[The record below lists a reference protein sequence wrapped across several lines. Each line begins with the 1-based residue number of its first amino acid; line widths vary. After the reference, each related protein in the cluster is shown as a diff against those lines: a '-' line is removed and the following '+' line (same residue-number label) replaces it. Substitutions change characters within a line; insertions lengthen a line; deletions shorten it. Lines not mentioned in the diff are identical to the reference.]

1 LSIRIAI
8 AQCAPAL
15 GAVQRNLDMHDKW
28 IARARAAGARLV
40 IFPELSLTGYYLKD
54 LAADVAVAADDPQL
68 SRIAEA
74 SRDIDISAGFV
85 ERSADAKL
93 HIAQGHWSG
102 GKLVHVHRK
111 VYLPTYGIFD
121 DGRYFGPGDR
131 FETYRWAGGTT
142 AAIVVDNS
150 VKPDAA
156 NGAVYKG
163 ATIAEIDGKEYILAA
178 NFRSGRVDIFDS
190 TFKQVQLGKKDFD
203 GDGDRDSRAPF
214 DDDSIPKDFAPFN
227 IQGIGPN
234 IYITYAKQ
242 DAAKHDPVGGA
253 GLGFVDVFTSEG
265 RRLQRLQHGS
275 WFNAP
280 WGTVLASSNFGEF
293 SHTILIGNFRGG
305 TIAAFNPV
313 TGRFMGNVLNPDGS
327 TLNIDGLWG
336 LQFGNGGSAG
346 PAETLFFTAGPN
358 GEKDGLFGTLT
369 PITSE
374 LNEKDEQ

>member
-15 GAVQRNLDMHDKW
+15 GAVKRNLDMHDKW

-54 LAADVAVAADDPQL
+54 LAADVACAADDPQL

-142 AAIVVDNS
+142 GVAICEDLWHVSTPYLYAA
-150 VKPDAA
+150 A
-156 NGAVYKG
+156 G
-163 ATIAEIDGKEYILAA
+163 ATIVLAPSASPGRGVAEGGDLGTAESCRLMDRFYASYLTLYVVYVNRVGHEDGIAFWGGSEIVAPDGTVAARAPEFDEELLIGEIDPELVARERARNPLMRDEREDIVLRNIA
-178 NFRSGRVDIFDS
+178 GR
-190 TFKQVQLGKKDFD
+190 LGL
-203 GDGDRDSRAPF
+203 PF
-214 DDDSIPKDFAPFN
+214 D
-227 IQGIGPN
+227 
-234 IYITYAKQ
+234 
-242 DAAKHDPVGGA
+242 
-253 GLGFVDVFTSEG
+253 
-265 RRLQRLQHGS
+265 RR
-275 WFNAP
+275 
-280 WGTVLASSNFGEF
+280 
-293 SHTILIGNFRGG
+293 
-305 TIAAFNPV
+305 
-313 TGRFMGNVLNPDGS
+313 D
-327 TLNIDGLWG
+327 
-336 LQFGNGGSAG
+336 
-346 PAETLFFTAGPN
+346 
-358 GEKDGLFGTLT
+358 
-369 PITSE
+369 
-374 LNEKDEQ
+374 